1 MDKYLRLALAR
12 NIERW
17 APPKG
22 TDKRT
27 EFFFTMSAHKSLNL
41 EILKMYRDE
50 NWAPDQ
56 LIKNQNFDWSWVDT
70 FRGWKWNWRRLGEC
84 CPPIEFI
91 LQNLDKPWDWY
102 ILTVADGV
110 TFSDMVKYHNLPWA
124 IEELMFQEIS
134 EPSDIEFLRFYKH
147 RYDEA
152 AWIDHSRRVRWKLA
166 KTCPDL
172 PWQYELIK
180 PDIKDQTDIKVLEDI
195 RENVDWPSLSKTVDT
210 KLILA
215 NKHLPWFWNTV
226 SMNPTL
232 TFEQVVDNPD
242 IKWFY
247 SRVPDETFTHRLA
260 RKWMACFK
268 IQRSWKRSVSNPEYS
283 ICRNRLLKEWGEF
296 EINVAEQ
303 CTLGH
308 PAINEGYCH

>member
-1 MDKYLRLALAR
+1 MVTVNMDKYLRLSLAR

-22 TDKRT
+22 TDRRT

-41 EILKMYRDE
+41 EILKIYRDE
-50 NWAPDQ
+50 KWSPDQ

-70 FRGWKWNWRRLGEC
+70 FIDWKWNWRRLGEC

-91 LQNLDKPWDWY
+91 LQHLDKPWEWY

-134 EPSDIEFLRFYKH
+134 EPSDIEFLRFYKD

-152 AWIDHSRRVRWKLA
+152 AWIDHSRRVNWKLA

-180 PDIKDQTDIKVLEDI
+180 PEIIDQTDIKVLEDI
-195 RENVDWPSLSKTVDT
+195 RESVDWILLSKTVDT
-210 KLILA
+210 KLILS

-226 SMNPTL
+226 SMNQTL
-232 TFEQVVDNPD
+232 TFEQVIDNPD
-242 IKWFY
+242 IHWFY
-247 SRVPDETFTHRLA
+247 SRVPDETFTVGLA
-260 RKWMACFK
+260 RKWMVCFK
-268 IQRSWKRSVSNPEYS
+268 IQRAWKRAVSNPGYTL
-283 ICRNRLLKEWGEF
+283 CRNRLLKEWGEF
-296 EINVAEQ
+296 ETNVA
-303 CTLGH
+303 
-308 PAINEGYCH
+308 